1 MSVDMGKFFFESALG
16 RPVKDEELPKLRQM
30 LWETRDEAIETARKN
45 LMKLQGRAKRLKK

>member
-45 LMKLQGRAKRLKK
+45 LKKLQGRSN